1 MLSLFSSKPSTNQ
14 ASIADYRASTTVSIQ
29 NLSVTLSGRNILDD
43 ISLSLNRGEFTALL
57 GPNGTGKSTL
67 LKALTGEIG
76 AHGQFTLFGKERDV
90 WSSEHLAHHFGV
102 LPQSSSL
109 SFNFTAREVVALGG
123 LGLSMPGE
131 TLNAVIDSNMAQTDV
146 MHLAQR
152 AYPTLSGGEKQRIH
166 LARVLTQLEQS
177 GGNKVI
183 LLDEPTS
190 ALDIQHQH
198 STLALAR
205 ELAHQGATVVA
216 VLHDLNLAAHYADR
230 IVILNNG
237 KIAIDA
243 PPENALRAEVI
254 EQVYQHKVT
263 IISHP
268 TQGHPVIVAA

>member
-1 MLSLFSSKPSTNQ
+1 MLSLFSSKQSANQ

-177 GGNKVI
+177 GSNKVI

-243 PPENALRAEVI
+243 PPEKALRAEVI
-254 EQVYQHKVT
+254 EQVYHHKVT